1 MNGKLLDRMTF
12 EGNVRGCM
20 LPTHY
25 DDDGL
30 IADVVDVEM
39 RLPTMAFCLVVVCFC
54 QFGVFSLC
62 FIPRMG
68 ADVYVY

>member
-39 RLPTMAFCLVVVCFC
+39 RLPTMAFCLVVVCFANLESFPC
-54 QFGVFSLC
+54 V
-62 FIPRMG
+62 IHPRIV